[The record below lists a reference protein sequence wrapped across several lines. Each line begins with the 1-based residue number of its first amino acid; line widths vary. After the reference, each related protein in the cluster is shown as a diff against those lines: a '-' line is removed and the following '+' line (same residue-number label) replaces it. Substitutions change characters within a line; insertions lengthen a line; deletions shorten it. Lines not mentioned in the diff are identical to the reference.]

1 MLSTASCI
9 VISTKGYFFASK
21 VFTVIQCFSRSFD
34 RYPSQACA
42 MFQRFG
48 ILLADPH
55 LSISPPALRQYVDL
69 DDLAVDFLGTWTL
82 LDMNIDSNLRK

>member
-1 MLSTASCI
+1 
-9 VISTKGYFFASK
+9 
-21 VFTVIQCFSRSFD
+21 
-34 RYPSQACA
+34 